1 MIHANLKIQPVA
13 RPAHFG
19 PVYEVQGAEHIVI
32 VCCGGEMAVRN
43 RGRQIYRGEHSLQ
56 GITKMQEFLSEYL
69 LHCIGY
75 NVKGT
80 A

>member
-32 VCCGGEMAVRN
+32 VCGGGEMAVRN

-69 LHCIGY
+69 GFVLD
-75 NVKGT
+75 T
-80 A
+80 M